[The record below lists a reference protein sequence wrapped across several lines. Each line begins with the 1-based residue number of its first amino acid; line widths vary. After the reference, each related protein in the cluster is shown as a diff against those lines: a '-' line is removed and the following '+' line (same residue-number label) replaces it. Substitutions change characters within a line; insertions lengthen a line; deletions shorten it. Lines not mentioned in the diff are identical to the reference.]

1 MTVTVDYP
9 LCVLTPRSVS
19 LTVDYNTRPGQQATN
34 GMRRSTGMS
43 GAQFRLTLK
52 DIYINSIAK
61 VRTMRGFLANMEAD
75 SQLVRIRLPDLYG
88 IDGPWSIATKAT
100 RQAYPLGIPFATDA
114 LYATGVGH
122 AVPTLEAT
130 LSEPAALNDRDIYVA
145 ADGELP
151 GGCAISINE
160 FCYMIAGSW
169 MEPDG
174 SNRLKLS
181 PVLRQAAS
189 VGAIV
194 SLAPVFV
201 GYCTTAIPGSEE
213 LQYAK
218 RGSVTLE
225 FVEDLTRLVESVD

>member
-1 MTVTVDYP
+1 MTVE
-9 LCVLTPRSVS
+9 
-19 LTVDYNTRPGQQATN
+19 YNTRPGQQATN
-34 GMRRSTGMS
+34 GMRRSVGMS

-52 DIYINSIAK
+52 DIYINSVAK
-61 VRTMRGFLANMEAD
+61 ARTMRGLLANMEGD
-75 SQLVRIRLPDLYG
+75 SQLVRIRLPDMYG
-88 IDGPWSIATKAT
+88 IDGPWSIATKAA
-100 RQAYPLGIPFATDA
+100 RQASPLGIPFATDA

-122 AVPTLEAT
+122 AVPTLEAA
-130 LSEPAALNDRDIYVA
+130 LFADAARDDREIYV
-145 ADGELP
+145 DSESELP

-169 MEPDG
+169 AKEDG

-189 VGAIV
+189 EGDII

-201 GYCTTAIPGSEE
+201 GHCTTAIPGSEE
-213 LQYAK
+213 MDLGK
-218 RGSVTLE
+218 RGAITLE